1 MWSSQ
6 RFILAQCWFKRLRM
20 DQYSSNT
27 ARQTS
32 RCSSVIG
39 RILLRPMRLKSLRT
53 ALPSLDSNDCH
64 STSGSS
70 VRNGKEGLVCD
81 FRALFRTFSSS
92 DSDSS
97 SDECVSESS
106 DAEASE
112 SESVFVSLSSSSSSS
127 SSLLLLSSSIALCTS
142 SSG

>member
-1 MWSSQ
+1 
-6 RFILAQCWFKRLRM
+6 M